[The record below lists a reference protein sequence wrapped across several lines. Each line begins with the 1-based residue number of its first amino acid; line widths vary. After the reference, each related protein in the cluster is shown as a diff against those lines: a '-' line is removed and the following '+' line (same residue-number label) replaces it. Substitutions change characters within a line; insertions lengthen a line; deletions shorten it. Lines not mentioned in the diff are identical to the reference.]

1 MSFIVRQY
9 IYYMA
14 YTIQMLTKSEYTT
27 IKVSR
32 DHRNELA
39 KLATFDDSFDTLIG
53 KLLKEKQLKGVD
65 A

>member
-1 MSFIVRQY
+1 MTESD
-9 IYYMA
+9 
-14 YTIQMLTKSEYTT
+14 YTA

-39 KLATFDDSFDTLIG
+39 KLASFDDSFDSLIG
-53 KLLKEKQLKGVD
+53 RLLKEKQQKGVD